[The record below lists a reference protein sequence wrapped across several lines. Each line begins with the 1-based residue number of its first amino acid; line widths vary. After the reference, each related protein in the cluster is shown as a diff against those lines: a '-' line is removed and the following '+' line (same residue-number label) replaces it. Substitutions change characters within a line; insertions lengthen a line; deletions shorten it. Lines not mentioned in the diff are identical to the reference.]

1 MDLWKKWT
9 LLAILASQVTACGT
23 IVSLSNND
31 YRIYAGVSKD
41 FEVIK
46 DGGILSV
53 AAVIDLPLS
62 FVLDTLLLPV
72 TLTR

>member
-1 MDLWKKWT
+1 MKLRKWLCLV
-9 LLAILASQVTACGT
+9 LLLSQVTACGT
-23 IVSLSNND
+23 VVSLAEND
-31 YRIYAGVSKD
+31 YSVYAGVSKD
-41 FEVIK
+41 FDVIK
-46 DGGILSV
+46 NGGILSV

>member
-1 MDLWKKWT
+1 MKLCKWFCLA
-9 LLAILASQVTACGT
+9 LLLSQVTACGT
-23 IVSLSNND
+23 IASLAEND

-41 FEVIK
+41 FDAIK
-46 DGGILSV
+46 NGGFLGI